1 MTRYNA
7 STQIKCLQIEITNY
21 NQFLDSLITKLLLLC
36 NGHSSSWSHE
46 ILQPRGSI
54 LHSRSPG
61 LRDNR
66 ILLMGFSQF
75 FFTPL
80 MGFSQFFFTLLHDRL
95 GLLLGHFLV
104 QLIDWVYEVYWI
116 LINANPFEKQLVLKL
131 KSRIASLK
139 II

>member
-75 FFTPL
+75 FFT
-80 MGFSQFFFTLLHDRL
+80 LLHDRL